1 MANQAG
7 YPMLL
12 IPFGTD
18 ACIRVKNQG
27 ELNQNT
33 EHILHNGLWNLV
45 HVLKSRGRYPGEY

>member
-1 MANQAG
+1 
-7 YPMLL
+7 MLL